1 MACCGIELNF
11 VIVSLIEVF
20 ENKLS
25 CPQRIPRIRKIWQ
38 VSVFDYKLVIFCDCV
53 VDGYPV

>member
-1 MACCGIELNF
+1 MASCGIELNF

-20 ENKLS
+20 GNKLN

-38 VSVFDYKLVIFCDCV
+38 VSVFNYKLVIFCGV